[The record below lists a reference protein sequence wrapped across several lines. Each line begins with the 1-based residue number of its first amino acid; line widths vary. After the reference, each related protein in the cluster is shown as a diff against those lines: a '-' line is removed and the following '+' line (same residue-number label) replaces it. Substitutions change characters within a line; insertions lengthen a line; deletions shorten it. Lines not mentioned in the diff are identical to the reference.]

1 MTVAAAAALVL
12 ALQTAT
18 AAPAARK
25 IALPAAAPAAQPAAE
40 PGAQPGAQPGA
51 GSQNLPPAPFTVR
64 FRLEPARARIGDR
77 LTLTI
82 DIDAPSVI
90 ESVRPRLEERLGDF
104 DVLSIDST
112 PTVKDEGSWRQ
123 TWRVSLAVF
132 DAGEPRVP
140 RFALDYTAAG
150 GIVLAYWADP
160 ALPATITSPAV
171 TADMPLRPIVGRQ
184 DPPPESP
191 WPRIALIGGVLSLI
205 VGIASIPLVVWWLRS
220 LRRRRQLAFFRQLQL
235 ELARL
240 GEAST
245 RTPEEARAAYTR
257 AAEILRLGV
266 GRVAPGPISSL
277 PSPDLANHL
286 ARVGAEGA
294 RIASRLRASLSA
306 VDAVRFGNV
315 VPTPHRHTA
324 TLGEAGGIVQS
335 MGNTAA
341 SQRPPQGERV
351 KAS

>member
-1 MTVAAAAALVL
+1 MTMLAAAALVL
-12 ALQTAT
+12 ALQAS
-18 AAPAARK
+18 APR
-25 IALPAAAPAAQPAAE
+25 AQPAAQS
-40 PGAQPGAQPGA
+40 GAQPAA
-51 GSQNLPPAPFTVR
+51 AVQNLPPAPFAVR
-64 FRLEPARARIGDR
+64 FRLDPARAQIGER

-82 DIDAPSVI
+82 DIDAPSVV

-123 TWRVSLAVF
+123 TWRVTLAAF
-132 DAGEPRVP
+132 DKGEPRVP

-150 GIVLAYWADP
+150 GVALAYWADP
-160 ALPATITSPAV
+160 ALIATITSPVV
-171 TADMPLRPIVGRQ
+171 TADMPLRPIAGRQ

-191 WPRIALIGGVLSLI
+191 WPRIALIGGILSLV
-205 VGIASIPLVVWWLRS
+205 VGVASVPLVVWWLRS
-220 LRRRRQLAFFRQLQL
+220 MRRRRQLAFFRQLQR

-240 GEAST
+240 GEAPA

-266 GRVAPGPISSL
+266 GRVAPGHISSL

-286 ARVGAEGA
+286 ARIGAEGV
-294 RIASRLRASLSA
+294 RIAAKLRAALSA

-324 TLGEAGGIVQS
+324 TLGEAGGVVQS
-335 MGNTAA
+335 MGHTAA
-341 SQRPPQGERV
+341 NQPRIKGRGV